1 MGNEIIL
8 SEEIERV
15 DWNNPMSIFSYGS
28 KLLEEMGNYIKNV
41 SLMTS
46 DTPGTRLDIKERL
59 AKINSFSN
67 YLETTEPSE
76 KLNGNTKLLP
86 LLQSKI
92 TTKITAMKNKLF
104 GIDGDSFADQ
114 YSKLDE
120 ELDAIKQTVEQK
132 KQAVINNMQI
142 DRAFIESMNIY
153 IERLEKLIE
162 QGIKDLDAYRQ
173 EIEEKKKDSKYKD
186 DFYYQAEIKNAED
199 KSNLFE
205 ERIDK
210 LKKNLVVAKNAIL
223 ETMMKEKVN
232 MQIVLQYQEYN
243 ESTIHALRI
252 QTTSLIT
259 TKSQR
264 EELTTIQTLND
275 ITNDSMKKNSR
286 TIVANIEKANQLV
299 AEGSISVS
307 TLRELSDNI
316 KKGLALLKQGEE
328 LIAQTRKKEQPILDG
343 MISSFTEYSSEI
355 SEITHNS
362 ETTSEYMK
370 RLKND

>member
-1 MGNEIIL
+1 MENEIIL
-8 SEEIERV
+8 SEETERV

-28 KLLEEMGNYIKNV
+28 KLLEEMGNYIKSV

-46 DTPGTRLDIKERL
+46 TTSSTSFDIEEKL

-67 YLETTEPSE
+67 YLETTEHLE

-92 TTKITAMKNKLF
+92 TTKITAMKNKIF
-104 GIDGDSFADQ
+104 GINGDSFADQ

-132 KQAVINNMQI
+132 KNVVINNMQI
-142 DRAFIESMNIY
+142 DRSFIESMKIY
-153 IERLEKLIE
+153 IERLERLIE
-162 QGIKDLDAYRQ
+162 LGMRDLDAYRQ
-173 EIEEKKKDSKYKD
+173 EIEEKKNKTQYKED
-186 DFYYQAEIKNAED
+186 IYYQAEIKSDED
-199 KSNLFE
+199 KSNLFG

-210 LKKNLVVAKNAIL
+210 LKKNLVVAKDAIL

-259 TKSQR
+259 TKMQR
-264 EELTTIQTLND
+264 DELTTIQTLND

-286 TIVANIEKANQLV
+286 TIVSNIEKANKLV

-307 TLRELSDNI
+307 TLKELSDNI
-316 KKGLALLKQGEE
+316 KKGLSLLKQGEE
-328 LIAQTRKKEQPILDG
+328 LIAQTREKERPILDG
-343 MISSFTEYSSEI
+343 MISTFTDYSSEI
-355 SEITHNS
+355 SKITNNS